1 MDLYKDCL
9 DKIDTLSEKELK
21 DLLVPNYCA
30 LRFCAGRD
38 VKLMRMGADLA
49 TPATADDIEAHLL
62 ADPDLAYEV
71 VARIYLRI
79 VTPWKPS
86 GVAGFMRELAFC
98 DDSGIG
104 AYAEDD
110 EGKAKVDELLKRR
123 GFVLAEEDH
132 DG

>member
-1 MDLYKDCL
+1 MGEL
-9 DKIDTLSEKELK
+9 DKW
-21 DLLVPNYCA
+21 LVLNQQIG
-30 LRFCAGRD
+30 GR
-38 VKLMRMGADLA
+38 VHCCR
-49 TPATADDIEAHLL
+49 PTADDIEAHLL